1 MPLTHMSLDPESV
14 PFLRSCERCRQKKR
28 KCSGDKPACAWCS
41 SHSVP
46 CRYRRT
52 ARFKKQ
58 LEGYP
63 GQLISALDA
72 PAPLASIRSK
82 SWTQPAASEPQ
93 AWPAPQLPQAGPVLP
108 PQIESQGDANTL
120 SADDFAR
127 LFSVDMVPKSSTL
140 PPDFLQIANSFITP
154 FSGTS
159 QLPVPDWMTMTNADA
174 SMLANLGDLAALGQA
189 SVPQDW
195 VPLGAAGSQKGRVDG
210 LTHGFLS
217 DEPTFPFGAELS
229 SLGIDDLLSS
239 LSGSNGFAAGD
250 SPAMSQGFVSGPS
263 TAFSGTAPATDRAL
277 YGADSDYQ
285 RLSSAPG
292 SSARDS
298 SVPSQVTEPDV
309 PPIIQAYVSAIPGNV
324 SPTAIYRIMRETF
337 KAPRTGMVSLNLELV
352 WFMLHK
358 GVLPRIAFYGHL
370 SSTIRCSVVAN
381 LNIKSMVPSNLD
393 ESCYE
398 LALNEA
404 PLIKDCAAIWGAIG
418 LCMLARYEFQSLRYQ
433 EMAMHADM
441 AMDVMHRIVYAGR
454 RYPWHDVSPS
464 DKESFGF
471 QYLLAIHWKV
481 FLWKLLSL
489 MLINHDMAFKSGLE
503 GLPDYSSKTF
513 DLYTMDTP
521 YDVDLME
528 MIPQSS
534 WFGASAGQ
542 QQPNIRFRGP
552 SDPEFMRLRPE
563 NSPCFNRGSTNGLYI
578 QQLLVIF
585 ARVLAMQDQ
594 VRRGQIGVGK
604 LLNSLWTFKERMQI
618 WRNALPS
625 ELVVNNRMVAGYL
638 DSIRAESQ
646 MSPAEI
652 DLRAARLK
660 DAIILFMTYHSFI
673 IRANRFA
680 MKAMLGEPLD
690 MPPPD
695 VSTAAFNIRDLFD
708 STASPQAV
716 REYIGDMNLTFHV
729 CRVDALK
736 SADALCNLVQA
747 VYACK
752 FNFYTLGS
760 TVVFSICDLLVT
772 DISLLKNRDVNIAWR
787 AKSRLTNVF
796 NILRILRHWAPALN
810 MFVAGFKA
818 LSDPKLCIDEPRNIV
833 AYQHETM
840 NLAMVKAHQPP
851 IGSNGNDDD
860 SYDDGRGDDDME
872 SMLDRKRRKVAAG
885 PVEDPEYVSDAD
897 MVASSASHRALSAS
911 ASGGVKRDET
921 LSYHAAEPIPE
932 FANPFP
938 PTHAVSLIA
947 KDLGLSLA
955 EFLAPAYPIL

>member
-1 MPLTHMSLDPESV
+1 MSLDPESV

-28 KCSGDKPACAWCS
+28 RCSGDKPACAWCS
-41 SHSVP
+41 GHSVP

-58 LEGYP
+58 MEGYP
-63 GQLISALDA
+63 GQSITELEA
-72 PAPLASIRSK
+72 PTLLPNIKPK
-82 SWTQPAASEPQ
+82 SRIQAVVSGPQ
-93 AWPAPQLPQAGPVLP
+93 SWPAPQLSQTGTVLP
-108 PQIESQGDANTL
+108 LQIEGQGEANSL

-127 LFSVDMVPKSSTL
+127 LFSVDMVPESSTL
-140 PPDFLQIANSFITP
+140 PSDFLQVANSFITP
-154 FSGTS
+154 FSGIS
-159 QLPVPDWMTMTNADA
+159 QLPVPDWMTMSTTDA
-174 SMLANLGDLAALGQA
+174 SMLANLGDLAASDQA
-189 SVPQDW
+189 SFPQDW
-195 VPLGAAGSQKGRVDG
+195 VPLDAAGAQRGRIDG
-210 LTHGFLS
+210 LAHGFLS
-217 DEPTFPFGAELS
+217 DEPTFPFGADLS
-229 SLGIDDLLSS
+229 SLGMEDLLSS
-239 LSGSNGFAAGD
+239 LSGGSGFATSD
-250 SPAMSQGFVSGPS
+250 SPTMSQGLVSGPGTTFS
-263 TAFSGTAPATDRAL
+263 TITSATDNVLGRN
-277 YGADSDYQ
+277 GIDYQ
-285 RLSSAPG
+285 QVNSISISSTRE
-292 SSARDS
+292 SSTL
-298 SVPSQVTEPDV
+298 VPTTEPDV
-309 PPIIQAYVSAIPGNV
+309 PPILKAYVSAIPGDV
-324 SPTAIYRIMRETF
+324 SPAAVYRIMRETF

-381 LNIKSMVPSNLD
+381 LNIRSMVPSNID

-398 LALNEA
+398 LALNEV
-404 PLIKDCAAIWGAIG
+404 PLVKDCAAIWGAIG

-433 EMAMHADM
+433 EMAVHADM
-441 AMDVMHRIVYAGR
+441 AMAVMHRIVYAGHQ
-454 RYPWHDVSPS
+454 YPWRGVGPK

-489 MLINHDMAFKSGLE
+489 MLINHDMAFDNELE

-513 DLYTMDTP
+513 DLYTMDQP

-528 MIPQSS
+528 MIPQNS
-534 WFGASAGQ
+534 WLGASAGQ
-542 QQPNIRFRGP
+542 QPGIRFRGP

-563 NSPCFNRGSTNGLYI
+563 NSPCFNRGSINGSYI

-585 ARVLAMQDQ
+585 AKVLAQQDQ
-594 VRRGQIGVGK
+594 VRRGLVRVEK
-604 LLNSLWTFKERMQI
+604 LLKSLWTFKERMRM
-618 WRNALPS
+618 WRNALPA
-625 ELVVNNRMVAGYL
+625 ELVVDNRMVAGYL

-646 MSPAEI
+646 SSPDEI

-716 REYIGDMNLTFHV
+716 KEYLGDMNLTFHV

-818 LSDPKLCIDEPRNIV
+818 LSDPELCITKPRNTI
-833 AYQHETM
+833 AYQHETTD
-840 NLAMVKAHQPP
+840 LAMIKAHKSPM
-851 IGSNGNDDD
+851 GSEC
-860 SYDDGRGDDDME
+860 SDGGEMGGDVAG
-872 SMLDRKRRKVAAG
+872 LLHRKRRRSS
-885 PVEDPEYVSDAD
+885 ESLQDPEAMSMLTSGALPKTLSVS
-897 MVASSASHRALSAS
+897 V
-911 ASGGVKRDET
+911 SGSVKRDET
-921 LSYHAAEPIPE
+921 LSYRAAEPIPE
-932 FANPFP
+932 FSNPFP
-938 PTHAVSLIA
+938 PMHA
-947 KDLGLSLA
+947 
-955 EFLAPAYPIL
+955 